1 MLKRFEKIN
10 LAPGASQTVRFRLR
24 ADDFSFYGV
33 DLSAGRVLEDGT
45 FTLRIGH
52 KADGDEIAPAT
63 LVQTF
68 TLGEISDASGGT
80 GVECSGPG
88 DPNCAGAGGGD
99 GR

>member
-1 MLKRFEKIN
+1 MLKRFQKIS
-10 LAPGASQTVRFRLR
+10 LASGVSQTIRFRLR

-33 DLSAGRVLEDGT
+33 DMSAGRVLEDGT

-52 KADGDEIAPAT
+52 KADGDEVAPAT

-68 TLGEISDASGGT
+68 TLGEVSDTSGGM

-88 DPNCAGAGGGD
+88 DPNCVGGGD